1 VSAPVAPSEGSSGAG
16 GTAGARL
23 TVRDLTCRYADP
35 SVDALAGVSLSA
47 APGELVAIMGE
58 TGAGKST
65 LLRCINALVPSLA
78 PAECG
83 GEIRL
88 GALTLLGAEVGRLA
102 GRVAMV
108 FQDFEAQL
116 FCTNVRLEVA
126 FGPGQLGV
134 PPAEI
139 AARVERTLALVGLT
153 ALVGR
158 DPSTLSGGQKQ
169 RLAIASIL
177 AMEPDVLLLDEPAT
191 DLDPISRRELYAALE
206 DVRGE
211 RLVLLAVEHEIDPV
225 VRADRLILMKG
236 GRVVAAGPPAT
247 LARDV
252 DLFLTCGVRP
262 HDLAVLGRRLGCE
275 LPLDVEGAIAALRA
289 RGLPD
294 ALRARSLP
302 DALRA
307 RGLPTASPAPTA
319 RPADAGPPLLEV
331 AGLTHTYEGGT
342 RALRDVSFTVG
353 GGELIALIGQNG
365 SGKTTLAKHLN
376 GLLRAQEGQ
385 VRLAGTDLRT
395 LTLEQVA
402 PQVGYVFQ
410 NPDHQ
415 LFAATVAD
423 EVAFGPRNFG
433 LAGDALAT
441 RVDETLAAVGLAAE
455 RDEDPFLLRKGER
468 QRLAVATVL
477 AMAPRVLILDE
488 PTTGL
493 DYPQQRGMLELL
505 ARLRAAGTTV
515 IVITHSPW
523 VVVEYAER
531 ALLMREGRLVFDGP
545 LDRLLADE
553 ALLRSAAFEAPPAA
567 RVAYALGIQARTVD
581 ELARALGAEG

>member
-1 VSAPVAPSEGSSGAG
+1 MSAATDRVG
-16 GTAGARL
+16 GESL
-23 TVRDLTCRYADP
+23 VVRDLTCRYADP
-35 SVDALAGVSLSA
+35 PAHALGGVSLVA

-58 TGAGKST
+58 SGAGKST

-88 GALTLLGAEVGRLA
+88 GTLALLGAEVGALG

-116 FCTNVRLEVA
+116 FSTNVRLEVA

-139 AARVERTLALVGLT
+139 AARVDRTLALVNLT
-153 ALVGR
+153 GFGGR

-177 AMEPDVLLLDEPAT
+177 AMAPDVLLLDEPAT
-191 DLDPISRRELYAALE
+191 DLDPIGRRELYAALE
-206 DVRGE
+206 GVRDE
-211 RLVLLAVEHEIDPV
+211 ALVLLAVEHEVDPV
-225 VRADRLILMKG
+225 VHADRLILMKN
-236 GRVVAAGPPAT
+236 GRVVAAGPAAT
-247 LARDV
+247 LVHDV
-252 DLFLTCGVRP
+252 DLFLACGVRP

-275 LPLDVEGAIAALRA
+275 LPLDVDGAVAALRA
-289 RGLPD
+289 RGVPAQPPPSAPASPQAIGAPILD
-294 ALRARSLP
+294 V
-302 DALRA
+302 
-307 RGLPTASPAPTA
+307 RGLS
-319 RPADAGPPLLEV
+319 RV
-331 AGLTHTYEGGT
+331 YEGGT
-342 RALRDVSFTVG
+342 RALDDVAVTIG
-353 GGELIALIGQNG
+353 AGEFIALIGQNG

-376 GLLRAQEGQ
+376 GLLHAEVGT
-385 VRLAGTDLRT
+385 VRLDGVDLRT
-395 LTLEQVA
+395 LPLERVA
-402 PQVGYVFQ
+402 REVGYVFQ

-433 LAGDALAT
+433 LTGDVLAA
-441 RVDETLAAVGLAAE
+441 RVDATLAAVGLTAE

-493 DYPQQRGMLELL
+493 DYPQQRAMLELL
-505 ARLRAAGTTV
+505 ARLRAGGTTV
-515 IVITHSPW
+515 VVITHSPW

-531 ALLMREGRLVFDGP
+531 ALLMRGGRLVFDGA
-545 LDRLLADE
+545 LDTLLDDE

-567 RVAYALGIQARTVD
+567 RVARALGIPARTVD
-581 ELARALGAEG
+581 ELARALAAAG

>member
-1 VSAPVAPSEGSSGAG
+1 
-16 GTAGARL
+16 
-23 TVRDLTCRYADP
+23 
-35 SVDALAGVSLSA
+35 
-47 APGELVAIMGE
+47 
-58 TGAGKST
+58 
-65 LLRCINALVPSLA
+65 
-78 PAECG
+78 
-83 GEIRL
+83 
-88 GALTLLGAEVGRLA
+88 
-102 GRVAMV
+102 MV

-116 FCTNVRLEVA
+116 FSTNVRLEVA

-139 AARVERTLALVGLT
+139 AARVARTLALVNLT

-177 AMEPDVLLLDEPAT
+177 AMEPEVLLLDEPAT

-206 DVRGE
+206 GVRGE
-211 RLVLLAVEHEIDPV
+211 RLVLLAVEHEVDPV
-225 VRADRLILMKG
+225 VTADRLNLMKG
-236 GRVVAAGPPAT
+236 GRVVADGPAAT
-247 LARDV
+247 LVRDV
-252 DLFLTCGVRP
+252 DLFLACGVRP
-262 HDLAVLGRRLGCE
+262 HDLAVLGRRLGYD
-275 LPLDVEGAIAALRA
+275 LPLDVDGAVAALRA
-289 RGLPD
+289 RGLGAGP
-294 ALRARSLP
+294 AQSPWRA
-302 DALRA
+302 
-307 RGLPTASPAPTA
+307 ASPTPVSPPPP
-319 RPADAGPPLLEV
+319 RSMDAPLLE
-331 AGLTHTYEGGT
+331 AHALSCTYEGGT
-342 RALRDVSFTVG
+342 RALCDVSLTVG
-353 GGELIALIGQNG
+353 AGEFIALIGQNG

-376 GLLRAQEGQ
+376 GLLQADAAAGT

-395 LTLEQVA
+395 LPLERVA
-402 PQVGYVFQ
+402 REVGYVFQ

-433 LAGDALAT
+433 LEGEALAA
-441 RVDETLAAVGLAAE
+441 RVDETLAAVGLGAE
-455 RDEDPFLLRKGER
+455 RDQDPFLLRKGER

-493 DYPQQRGMLELL
+493 DYPQVRGMLDLL

-531 ALLMREGRLVFDGP
+531 ALLMREGSLVFDGP
-545 LDRLLADE
+545 LDTLLADE

-567 RVAYALGIQARTVD
+567 RVAYALGIRARTVD
-581 ELARALGAEG
+581 DLARALGAAD

>member
-1 VSAPVAPSEGSSGAG
+1 MSVAAPRPTGETS
-16 GTAGARL
+16 L
-23 TVRDLTCRYADP
+23 IVRDLTCRYADP
-35 SVDALAGVSLSA
+35 AAQALAGVTLTA
-47 APGELVAIMGE
+47 APGELVAIMGA

-65 LLRCINALVPSLA
+65 LLRCINALVPSLV

-88 GALTLLGAEVGRLA
+88 GALPLLGAEVGHLA

-116 FCTNVRLEVA
+116 FATNVRLEVA

-134 PPAEI
+134 PPDEI
-139 AARVERTLALVGLT
+139 AARVERTLALVNL
-153 ALVGR
+153 AELAHR

-191 DLDPISRRELYAALE
+191 DLDPIGRRELYAALE
-206 DVRGE
+206 GVRGE
-211 RLVLLAVEHEIDPV
+211 HLVLLAVEHEIDAV
-225 VRADRLILMKG
+225 VGADRLILMRE
-236 GRVVAAGPPAT
+236 GRVVADGPA
-247 LARDV
+247 AAIVRDV
-252 DLFLTCGVRP
+252 DLVLECGVRP
-262 HDLAVLGRRLGCE
+262 HDLAVLGRRLGID
-275 LPLDVEGAIAALRA
+275 LPIAVDEAVAILRA
-289 RGLPD
+289 RPGV
-294 ALRARSLP
+294 
-302 DALRA
+302 
-307 RGLPTASPAPTA
+307 PAPTVA
-319 RPADAGPPLLEV
+319 APTPRGNPGPPGNHILEV
-331 AGLTHTYEGGT
+331 HGLSHTYEGGT
-342 RALRDVSFTVG
+342 RALEDVSLAIG
-353 GGELIALIGQNG
+353 AGEFIALIGQNG

-376 GLLRAQEGQ
+376 GLLHADTGH
-385 VRLAGTDLRT
+385 VRLDGTDLRT
-395 LTLEQVA
+395 LPLERVA
-402 PQVGYVFQ
+402 REVGYVFQ

-433 LAGDALAT
+433 LAGAVLAE
-441 RVDETLAAVGLAAE
+441 RVEATLAAVNLAAE

-477 AMAPRVLILDE
+477 AMRPRVLILDE

-493 DYPQQRGMLELL
+493 DYPQQRKMLELL
-505 ARLRAAGTTV
+505 AELRAGGTTI

-531 ALLMREGRLVFDGP
+531 ALLMRGGRLVFDGA
-545 LDRLLADE
+545 LDTLLADE
-553 ALLRSAAFEAPPAA
+553 TLLRSAAFEAPPAA
-567 RVAYALGIQARTVD
+567 RVARALGIPARTVD
-581 ELARALGAEG
+581 ELARALGAGG